1 MAEETFFHFKPG
13 LHISRKYRK
22 HVLVNMFLG
31 PPDMAWF
38 LYRCNDH
45 ISQEILAIDVLTALK
60 SSSKHRRKHFL
71 RLLRPMIWRPG
82 FTCEEKQKTGE
93 LTYNDRYSR

>member
-71 RLLRPMIWRPG
+71 RLLRPYGDQALPAKKNR
-82 FTCEEKQKTGE
+82 KTGE
-93 LTYNDRYSR
+93 LTYNDR